1 MFVPGVPGRGTMA
14 EIHRMFIGGEWV
26 ESAGGELRT
35 ITSPATGEVLA
46 QVQEGTAEDVD
57 RAVAAATKAFDEV
70 WFDSTPG
77 ERMGALLKMA
87 DLVEENGE
95 EFGRLESL
103 NVGKPLAVTMSEEI
117 PVISD
122 QFRFFAGGARFL
134 EGRAAGE
141 YMKGFTSMVRREP
154 IGVAGLIAPWNYP
167 LYMATWK
174 LGPAL
179 AAGNCI
185 VIKPAENTPLTL
197 LRFAELIAE
206 AEIFPPGVF
215 NVVTGDGVPVGD
227 RIVKHPDIGIVS
239 LTGESSTGKLIAK
252 NAADTLKRVHLELGG
267 KAPVIVFDD
276 ADVATA
282 AEWIKIAGF
291 FNSGQDCTAA
301 TRVLAGPT
309 IHDDLLAELVP
320 AVEAMKVGDIL
331 ADDTEMGS
339 LVSAEQFE
347 RVRGFVDRAAGAGAK
362 VMTGGESLDF
372 GEGRY
377 FYRPTV
383 VADVTQDSEIVQK
396 EVFGPVV
403 TVQRVEDE
411 AQALAWANGVEYGL
425 AASVWTRDVGRALRM
440 ARRLEFGTV
449 WVNTH
454 IPLTPEM
461 PHGGYKQ
468 SGYGKDMSIY
478 SIEEYSNI
486 KHVMMSLD

>member
-1 MFVPGVPGRGTMA
+1 MA
-14 EIHRMFIGGEWV
+14 EIHRMFIGGKWV

-35 ITSPATGEVLA
+35 IASPATGETLA

-57 RAVAAATKAFDEV
+57 RAVAAATKAFDDG
-70 WFDSTPG
+70 WFDSTPA

-87 DLVEENGE
+87 EVVEDNAE

-179 AAGNCI
+179 AAGNCV

-197 LRFAELIAE
+197 LRFAELVAE

-227 RIVKHPDIGIVS
+227 RIVKHPGIGIVS

-252 NAADTLKRVHLELGG
+252 NAADSLKRVHLELGG

-309 IHDDLLAELVP
+309 VHDDLLAELVP

-331 ADDTEMGS
+331 AEDTEMGS
-339 LVSAEQFE
+339 MVSAEQFE

-362 VMTGGESLDF
+362 VMTGGESLDL

-383 VADVTQDSEIVQK
+383 VADVTQDFEIVQK

-403 TVQRVEDE
+403 TVQRFEDE

-425 AASVWTRDVGRALRM
+425 ASSVWTRDVGRALRM
-440 ARRLEFGTV
+440 ARRLQFGTV

-478 SIEEYSNI
+478 SIEEYTNI